1 MNPGSDW
8 LSCLLSAGVG
18 RTGTFMALDRLM
30 QHLREH
36 EYADI
41 LGMVSEMRSHRL
53 SMVQTE
59 VRAVGQRGHTP
70 HEKTCSSGDRE
81 LLAAPHRYRHFCLV
95 PNT

>member
-1 MNPGSDW
+1 MFFWGLWIPGSDW
-8 LSCLLSAGVG
+8 LGVMSPGSDWFEVMYPGSDWLLCLLSAGVG

-36 EYADI
+36 EYADV

-59 VRAVGQRGHTP
+59 VRGRRPGHSQ
-70 HEKTCSSGDRE
+70 H
-81 LLAAPHRYRHFCLV
+81 AH
-95 PNT
+95 